1 MPRDRRTPGAG
12 ARGGAVEEKVHRFPA
27 YGPLGARVRVERRT
41 PVDDKGKEGRPY
53 PLLRDGEGDVDRT
66 ANALVLLQRLAFE
79 KEDDDQ
85 KLKVAEARGLLN
97 AWAAASWLGQGNA
110 GLLKGALARRHA
122 FVEHWRAREE
132 PRRYAERLELVPEWR
147 IVTGVGLQYGELE
160 SGLAMHGTYG
170 WPVIPASTLKGV
182 AGEGARIAE
191 RELEAELEARD
202 AEAEERADRIS
213 AFREEVRRILG
224 DPRPGAAPAADGEGP
239 QGRGSVRFL
248 DALPGEKGVKVYDDV
263 ITPHQQPYYTDTMP
277 GDGGPAA
284 PRPPAEHHNPVP
296 VPFLSVSGTFHVD
309 LLGDDEGDLRT
320 AAEWLERAGDESGIG
335 GRTTAGYGYF
345 TCRPAP
351 GPAAGGSAGGGAAG
365 GGEDERPRRK
375 KGKRK

>member
-12 ARGGAVEEKVHRFPA
+12 GNADAVEEKVHRFPA

-41 PVDDKGKEGRPY
+41 PVDEKGKEGHPY
-53 PLLRDGEGDVDRT
+53 PVLMDGGDKVDKS

-79 KEDDDQ
+79 KEDGDQ
-85 KLKVAEARGLLN
+85 RLKVAEARGLLN
-97 AWAAASWLGQGNA
+97 EWAADSWLRKGHA
-110 GLLKGALARRHA
+110 ELLTGALARRHA
-122 FVEHWRAREE
+122 FVERWRTREK
-132 PRRYAERLELVPEWR
+132 PRRYAERLGLVPEWR
-147 IVTGVGLQYGELE
+147 IVTGLGLQYGELE
-160 SGLAMHGTYG
+160 NGLAMHGTYG

-182 AGEGARIAE
+182 AVEGARIVE
-191 RELEAELEARD
+191 NELK
-202 AEAEERADRIS
+202 AEERTELIPVLH
-213 AFREEVRRILG
+213 EKVRRILG
-224 DPRPGAAPAADGEGP
+224 DPRPGQAPAADGEGP

-248 DALPGEKGVKVYDDV
+248 DALPGEKGVKVYNDV

-277 GDGGPAA
+277 GEGGPAA

-309 LLGDDEGDLRT
+309 LLGDDEEDLRT

-351 GPAAGGSAGGGAAG
+351 APAAGGPAGAG
-365 GGEDERPRRK
+365 KGPK